1 MNTIVISAFPGVGK
15 TYVYEHQNELGL
27 TILDSDSSNFSW
39 IKDENGNNTNVRNP
53 EFPSNYVKHIISNV
67 GNADIIFVSS
77 HKNVRDALLDNG
89 VSFVVV
95 YPNIKFKN
103 MYLDRYKER
112 GNSKEFISNIEKN
125 WNMWIR
131 EIEMDDRL
139 FKKRLDVPYLMDLYC
154 PSH

>member
-1 MNTIVISAFPGVGK
+1 M
-15 TYVYEHQNELGL
+15 
-27 TILDSDSSNFSW
+27 
-39 IKDENGNNTNVRNP
+39 
-53 EFPSNYVKHIISNV
+53 
-67 GNADIIFVSS
+67 
-77 HKNVRDALLDNG
+77 LDNG